1 MMLKT
6 ISTVPRLVTSVTSVT
21 QAENA
26 ASFAA
31 EPMADMMQSMM
42 TNTVTA
48 RPTGSA
54 TCPLPKSAN
63 AAVVAPQR
71 MYPQQTN
78 ERRRPTRPDHAA
90 LKNVASAAAMALAD
104 TVALV
109 AQPAA
114 AFLFQKQQRSGKQE
128 IARRRKELHRPERD
142 PRRSHAARRESD
154 AEKALRRF
162 AEAAPG
168 EKAPDAPEALRERRT
183 GDKAVHPAQ
192 KGERALP
199 AVEIRSA
206 ETAHNAAVNDKA
218 LRAERAER
226 IGAKFAPMR
235 KHEKELR
242 PGKAGSE
249 NEQNQGVDGLHVKLP
264 LLGAP
269 PDEQQRRGDADA
281 DAEPVAVHCET
292 ADRKKVIVH
301 GYSSSGMRYAPH
313 PLMRSS
319 KHAPSP

>member
-1 MMLKT
+1 MRCPSL
-6 ISTVPRLVTSVTSVT
+6 S
-21 QAENA
+21 QNENGGSRRGGEERDELRCRKRCDRA
-26 ASFAA
+26 ARIGAQKLDQK
-31 EPMADMMQSMM
+31 PAD
-42 TNTVTA
+42 
-48 RPTGSA
+48 
-54 TCPLPKSAN
+54 
-63 AAVVAPQR
+63 AVQKKIR
-71 MYPQQTN
+71 SG
-78 ERRRPTRPDHAA
+78 E
-90 LKNVASAAAMALAD
+90 
-104 TVALV
+104 
-109 AQPAA
+109 QPVAA
-114 AFLFQKQQRSGKQE
+114 AFFFQKQQRSGKQE
-128 IARRRKELHRPERD
+128 IARCRKELHRPERD
-142 PRRSHAARRESD
+142 PRRSHAARRECN

-162 AEAAPG
+162 SEAAPG

-199 AVEIRSA
+199 AVEIRGA
-206 ETAHNAAVNDKA
+206 ETAHNAAVDDKA

-242 PGKAGSE
+242 SGKAGSE

-281 DAEPVAVHCET
+281 DAEPVAVHRET
-292 ADRKKVIVH
+292 ADRKKVVVH
-301 GYSSSGMRYAPH
+301 GYSSSGMQYAPH

>member
-1 MMLKT
+1 MASNPAKITTSARIGMMLKT

-42 TNTVTA
+42 TNIVTA

-78 ERRRPTRPDHAA
+78 ERRRPTRSDHAA

-114 AFLFQKQQRSGKQE
+114 VMFF
-128 IARRRKELHRPERD
+128 
-142 PRRSHAARRESD
+142 
-154 AEKALRRF
+154 
-162 AEAAPG
+162 
-168 EKAPDAPEALRERRT
+168 
-183 GDKAVHPAQ
+183 
-192 KGERALP
+192 
-199 AVEIRSA
+199 
-206 ETAHNAAVNDKA
+206 
-218 LRAERAER
+218 
-226 IGAKFAPMR
+226 
-235 KHEKELR
+235 
-242 PGKAGSE
+242 
-249 NEQNQGVDGLHVKLP
+249 
-264 LLGAP
+264 
-269 PDEQQRRGDADA
+269 
-281 DAEPVAVHCET
+281 
-292 ADRKKVIVH
+292 
-301 GYSSSGMRYAPH
+301 
-313 PLMRSS
+313 
-319 KHAPSP
+319 